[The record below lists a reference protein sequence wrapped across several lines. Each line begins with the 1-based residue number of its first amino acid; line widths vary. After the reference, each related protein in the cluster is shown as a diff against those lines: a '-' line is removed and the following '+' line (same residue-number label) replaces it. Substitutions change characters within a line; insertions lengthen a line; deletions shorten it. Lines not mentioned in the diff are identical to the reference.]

1 MPWKCILHGM
11 RAKQKTPLLA
21 VKLRSS
27 LEVTLGIG
35 ESQSVLTTRTE
46 KTSSLY
52 ILIILRVYQVSPGMS
67 LKIHVLI

>member
-1 MPWKCILHGM
+1 MPWKYILHGM